1 MTTNPI
7 RLLLVDDHT
16 VLRVGLRAFFEE
28 QKEPTFCI
36 VGEAASG
43 ELALELISEKRPDII
58 LLDLNLEG
66 MGGLQVVI
74 ELRRRG
80 STAKVLILT
89 QYADAIYLRRC
100 LESGANGYVLKSAR
114 GDELLTAIHAI
125 LAGGTYV
132 EPSLAASLV
141 RPIASEASPLSVEES
156 FARLTVR
163 EQQVLGLIAEGYSNK
178 EIATSLDVAVKTAM
192 AHRANLMEKL
202 NIHNRSKLIRFAIQ
216 AGLIQED

>member
-1 MTTNPI
+1 MNPHSI
-7 RLLLVDDHT
+7 RMLLVDDHA

-28 QKEPTFCI
+28 QKDCSFNI

-43 ELALELISEKRPDII
+43 EQALDMIDEKRPDII

-66 MGGLQVVI
+66 MGGLQVII
-74 ELRRRG
+74 ELRRRN
-80 STAKVLILT
+80 SPCKILVLT

-114 GDELLTAIHAI
+114 GDELLTAILAI
-125 LAGGTYV
+125 MAGGTYV

-141 RPIASEASPLSVEES
+141 KPKDGKSSPLSVNDAFS
-156 FARLTVR
+156 RLTTR
-163 EQQVLGLIAEGYSNK
+163 EKQVLGLIAEGHSNK
-178 EIATSLDVAVKTAM
+178 EIAKTLDVAVKTAM

-202 NIHNRSKLIRFAIQ
+202 DIHNRSKLIRFAIQ
-216 AGLIQED
+216 VGLIPGD